1 MTTSKKAKGTVKP
14 TDALDSEISKVEIWL
29 ADNVTVIGDVK
40 SVVLSKFTWEQDRY
54 SGHFYIAFDGVEFPN
69 RFSFSIGESDG
80 RTKIFIPMF
89 HSPLGVPAS
98 FAAIEI
104 PENVY
109 KEIENEIRTLF
120 PRITPFGRD
129 SKTNKETNSRTPFHE
144 RLPDPDVL
152 LKTVES
158 ITDLKFE
165 ILIDVGS
172 LSMK

>member
-1 MTTSKKAKGTVKP
+1 MTPSKKAKGPAKE
-14 TDALDSEISKVEIWL
+14 TDALDSEIAKVEIWL

-40 SVVLSKFTWEQDRY
+40 SVVLTKFTWEQDRY

-69 RFSFSIGESDG
+69 RFRFSIGDSDG
-80 RTKIFIPMF
+80 RTKIITPMF

-104 PENVY
+104 SESVY
-109 KEIENEIRTLF
+109 TAIENEIRTLF

-144 RLPDPDVL
+144 RLPDPDAL
-152 LKTVES
+152 LKTVET
-158 ITDLKFE
+158 ITDPKFK

-172 LSMK
+172 